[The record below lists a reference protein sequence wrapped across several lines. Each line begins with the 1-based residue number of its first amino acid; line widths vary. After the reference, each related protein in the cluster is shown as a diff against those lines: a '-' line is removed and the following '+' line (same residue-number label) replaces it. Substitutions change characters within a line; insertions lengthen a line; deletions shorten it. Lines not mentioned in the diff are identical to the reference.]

1 MSLSNKQINL
11 IKKQYPK
18 KSAQQIADELHVSL
32 STVYRALGLENE
44 LWSMRIENA
53 AGILMV
59 ILLLVSP
66 LVFIR
71 GLHDFADMPQR
82 VFIQTAAAVLALL
95 WALRVLISRE
105 IAIPRSTLCWVV
117 AALIVWSFLTLLW
130 ATNVYEGFY
139 STIHLAMC
147 GVAFFAISTL
157 LHDTKW
163 IKWMLSASII
173 SAALVSITGLA
184 QQYLQFKFI
193 PQSVSPAA
201 TFGNPN
207 VAADYLVIVL
217 P

>member
-1 MSLSNKQINL
+1 MSLSNKQLNL

-18 KSAQQIADELHVSL
+18 KSAPQIADELQVSL
-32 STVYRALGLENE
+32 STVYRALGLGNE
-44 LWSMRIENA
+44 LWSLWIENA
-53 AGILMV
+53 AGVLTV
-59 ILLLVSP
+59 VLLLVSP

-105 IAIPRSTLCWVV
+105 ISIPRNTLCWVV

-130 ATNVYEGFY
+130 ATNIYEGFY

-147 GVAFFAISTL
+147 GVAFYAIITL

-173 SAALVSITGLA
+173 SCCPCFNYWLCPV
-184 QQYLQFKFI
+184 I
-193 PQSVSPAA
+193 PA
-201 TFGNPN
+201 
-207 VAADYLVIVL
+207 I
-217 P
+217 

>member
-1 MSLSNKQINL
+1 MSLSNKQITL

-32 STVYRALGLENE
+32 STVYRALGLQNE
-44 LWSMRIENA
+44 MWSMWLENA

-66 LVFIR
+66 LVFMR

-82 VFIQTAAAVLALL
+82 VFIQTAAAVLVML

-147 GVAFFAISTL
+147 GVVFFAIITIL
-157 LHDTKW
+157 RDEKW
-163 IKWMLSASII
+163 ISRMLTASII
-173 SAALVSITGLA
+173 ICCPCFNYWPCPA
-184 QQYLQFKFI
+184 I
-193 PQSVSPAA
+193 PA
-201 TFGNPN
+201 
-207 VAADYLVIVL
+207 I
-217 P
+217 